1 MRNQSNRVEQMNS
14 GKDISVVIPVYEA
27 AYFIKLTL
35 QTIADQSLLPLEVV
49 IVDDGSRDDTCKVVE
64 DFCQKN
70 PHLDVRLIR
79 EKHRGPGFARN
90 VGIKAAKG
98 RWVAFLDSDDLWH
111 KNKIEKI
118 ISASK
123 LAPEANFFCHNEIH
137 RLADKQETILD
148 YSVGYRNDLPLAS
161 QLFKR
166 NLFSTSAVVC
176 QKDRAIEVGGFDEAL
191 SSAQDY
197 EFWFRM
203 TPGLK
208 VNFVREVLG
217 VYVERPGNISS
228 GKIWRRYSNL
238 LKVLFRHRKL
248 VTRKIFIGSVL
259 RNSAAYIYYWI
270 MSGKYIGGL
279 WR

>member
-1 MRNQSNRVEQMNS
+1 MDSLEKKPLVSVIMASYNHEAFVLEALESVLNQEIEEMEIIV
-14 GKDISVVIPVYEA
+14 
-27 AYFIKLTL
+27 
-35 QTIADQSLLPLEVV
+35 
-49 IVDDGSRDDTCKVVE
+49 VDDGSSNNYMEEIRDIDKRIVYI
-64 DFCQKN
+64 CQEQK
-70 PHLDVRLIR
+70 
-79 EKHRGPGFARN
+79 GPSSARN
-90 VGIKAAKG
+90 TGMRVANGEFI
-98 RWVAFLDSDDLWH
+98 AFLDSDDLWH